1 MKNNKLFVLMLA
13 MAMQSANATL
23 PVTFIS
29 GSVIK
34 ASEINANFQYL
45 ESLISS
51 AAQSSVTSY
60 VKASIAFANNTGT
73 AHTLYTVPTSASSNY
88 IIRQLYLPPCFAP
101 TLTVGSVVF
110 PVSGGVSTGLSIP
123 ASAGESIV
131 IRCSYNSSI
140 EIAAII
146 LSK

>member
-1 MKNNKLFVLMLA
+1 MKNKKLFVLVLA

-51 AAQSSVTSY
+51 TAQSSVTSY

-73 AHTLYTVPTSASSNY
+73 AHTLYS
-88 IIRQLYLPPCFAP
+88 PP
-101 TLTVGSVVF
+101 
-110 PVSGGVSTGLSIP
+110 
-123 ASAGESIV
+123 
-131 IRCSYNSSI
+131 
-140 EIAAII
+140 
-146 LSK
+146 